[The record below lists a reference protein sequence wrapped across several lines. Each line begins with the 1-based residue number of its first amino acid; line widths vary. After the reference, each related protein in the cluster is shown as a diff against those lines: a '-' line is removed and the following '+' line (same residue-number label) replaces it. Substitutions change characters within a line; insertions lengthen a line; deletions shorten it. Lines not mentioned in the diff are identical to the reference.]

1 MRLIAWM
8 LVFFIM
14 AQILGI
20 FTGLTI
26 LSDINQN
33 PYVEELVITT
43 DAEEPSN
50 ALFFIMYIL
59 FGAVFMIALIRLLG
73 KVPLVF
79 VLMEFM
85 LIATS
90 SSIVFYAFLRLVLGY
105 DVSTL
110 VAVVMGLAFSGLK
123 QLRPGFKNAAA
134 IFATAGVGVIFGVSL
149 GILPLIIFLVFLS
162 IYDYLSVFMTKHMV
176 ELANFVVKKNL
187 AFTVTAKAPPP
198 KKGMKEQRI
207 DLGTGD
213 MIAPV
218 MLEVSTLSISP
229 VATAFVFVGAVV
241 SLGLFLTLVW
251 RSKMVLPALP
261 PIVFGMI
268 ISLLIGFLA
277 GFY

>member
-14 AQILGI
+14 AQVLGI

-33 PYVEELVITT
+33 PYVEELVITS

-50 ALFFIMYIL
+50 ALFFIAYIL
-59 FGAVFMIALIRLLG
+59 FGALFMITMIRLLG
-73 KVPLVF
+73 KVPLIF

-105 DVSTL
+105 DISTL
-110 VAVVMGLAFSGLK
+110 VAIVMGLAFSGLK
-123 QLRPGFKNAAA
+123 QLRPGLKNAAA

-162 IYDYLSVFMTKHMV
+162 VYDYLSVFMTKHMV

-213 MIAPV
+213 MIAPI
-218 MLEVSTLSISP
+218 MLEVSALSISP
-229 VATAFVFVGAVV
+229 VATAFVFVGAVA
-241 SLGLFLTLVW
+241 SLGLFLALVW

-277 GFY
+277 GLY